1 MRVPPKRGAI
11 IQRLRLEQVKIYRH
25 NVTVHWGDTDPAKI
39 VFYPNYFEWFDQ
51 STRLYFDSVGLD
63 WDSLVRKY
71 GIVGLPIVEAKAR
84 FLAPCKFRD
93 EIVVESR
100 IGKWNDKTFEVGHAV
115 VNGGVRAV
123 EGYEIRVWAQ
133 RRPDEPDR
141 LKAIPIHSA
150 ICSDVLPNGSTP
162 MPASSARMS
171 GSLTM
176 RTISAFSFD
185 TISRGVPAGANTPI
199 HNTIS

>member
-1 MRVPPKRGAI
+1 MRVPPRPGAI
-11 IQRLRLEQVKIYRH
+11 IRRLRLEQVKTYRH

-51 STRLYFDSVGLD
+51 STRFLFDSVGLE
-63 WDSLVRKY
+63 WDSLAKKY

-100 IGKWNDKTFEVGHAV
+100 IGKWNDKTFEVSHAV

-133 RRPDEPDR
+133 RRPDDPDR
-141 LKAIPIHSA
+141 LKAIPI
-150 ICSDVLPNGSTP
+150 
-162 MPASSARMS
+162 PAEIKA
-171 GSLTM
+171 
-176 RTISAFSFD
+176 AFE
-185 TISRGVPAGANTPI
+185 
-199 HNTIS
+199 

>member
-141 LKAIPIHSA
+141 LKAIPI
-150 ICSDVLPNGSTP
+150 
-162 MPASSARMS
+162 PAEIR
-171 GSLTM
+171 
-176 RTISAFSFD
+176 SAFE
-185 TISRGVPAGANTPI
+185 
-199 HNTIS
+199 

>member
-100 IGKWNDKTFEVGHAV
+100 IGKWNDKTFEVNHAV

-141 LKAIPIHSA
+141 LKAIPI
-150 ICSDVLPNGSTP
+150 
-162 MPASSARMS
+162 PAEIR
-171 GSLTM
+171 
-176 RTISAFSFD
+176 SAFE
-185 TISRGVPAGANTPI
+185 
-199 HNTIS
+199 

>member
-1 MRVPPKRGAI
+1 MRAPPRRG
-11 IQRLRLEQVKIYRH
+11 RYNPPPETGSQVKTYRH
-25 NVTVHWGDTDPAKI
+25 NVTVHWGDTDPARI

-51 STRLYFDSVGLD
+51 STRLLFDSVGLD

-93 EIVVESR
+93 EIAVESH
-100 IGKWNDKTFEVGHAV
+100 IGKWNDKTFEVSHTV

-123 EGYEIRVWAQ
+123 EGYEIRAWAQ

-141 LKAIPIHSA
+141 LKAIPI
-150 ICSDVLPNGSTP
+150 
-162 MPASSARMS
+162 PAEIR
-171 GSLTM
+171 
-176 RTISAFSFD
+176 SAFE
-185 TISRGVPAGANTPI
+185 
-199 HNTIS
+199 